1 MIVSLAMSTAG
12 CSRGPY
18 RPLAEPPST
27 KLELVSETLHGREM
41 VDPYRWLEGDNSN
54 PDRPGQVTPE
64 VAAWTDAQN
73 AYTRRVLDGYPGR
86 EAIEARLRPLMEI
99 GAVTAPSMRGSRYFY
114 SRREGSQD
122 QPVFYWRE
130 GHDGEDRI
138 LIDPAAIDSSG
149 LTTVEW
155 VSPSHDGRLAAYGT
169 YRSGDENTTLR
180 ILDVDTGAPRAL
192 EIPNRTQAPQWLPDG
207 SGFVYQNLR
216 DPKDPYSGR
225 VMFHRLGTD
234 PATDLELM
242 RQFTREENAD
252 LATTWGPFGNLSRD
266 GRWLVLGYWIDTVSN
281 DLWLVDFD
289 EIRRTGKVT
298 RRPVSVGRPGLAFGT
313 VVGDTLFVHTTKG
326 APKGR
331 VAAAPVSN
339 PGERTWRD
347 VAAEQDDAV
356 IESVAYARERV
367 VVSYLRNAANET
379 VVFGLDGAELGRV
392 RQPGLGSTGLS
403 AAEDRT
409 EAFLAFTSFNHPTT
423 IFRVDLAAPDAE
435 PALWAQPD
443 VPVDPASVEVEQVW
457 YPSKDGTPI
466 SMFLVHRKGLEKT
479 GALPTL
485 LSGYGGFNVSMTP
498 AFSATLFPWFAAGG
512 VYALPNL
519 RGGGE
524 YGEEWHQAGMLERK
538 QNVFDDFVAAAEW
551 LVANGYTNA
560 SKLAIQGGSN
570 GGLLTGAAIT
580 QRPDLFRA
588 AIVAVPLLDMLRY
601 QHFLM
606 ARYWVPEY
614 GSAEHPDQFE
624 FLQAYSPYHQV
635 RRGTEYPAVF
645 LTAGEHD
652 TRVHAL
658 HARKMTAL
666 LQASTASRPAE
677 KPVLLWV
684 DREAG
689 HGQGKPLNLR
699 LRDAVDQRVF
709 LMWQLGME

>member
-1 MIVSLAMSTAG
+1 MFVALAASLTG
-12 CSRGPY
+12 CSRAPY
-18 RPLAEPPST
+18 RPLVEPPST
-27 KLELVSETLHGREM
+27 RVELASESLHGREM
-41 VDPYRWLEGDNSN
+41 VDPYRWLEGDNTN
-54 PDRPGQVTPE
+54 AEQPGQVTPE

-73 AYTRRVLDGYPGR
+73 AHTRTVLDDYPGR
-86 EAIEARLRPLMEI
+86 ESIEARLRPLMEI
-99 GAVTAPSMRGSRYFY
+99 GAVTAPSMHGSRYFY
-114 SRREGSQD
+114 SRRDGSQD

-130 GHDGEDRI
+130 GHDGQDRV
-138 LIDPAAIDSSG
+138 LVDPAAIDPSG

-169 YRSGDENTTLR
+169 YRSGDENTTLHL
-180 ILDVDTGAPRAL
+180 LDVDTGQPRAL

-225 VMFHRLGTD
+225 VLFHRLGTD
-234 PATDLELM
+234 PSGDLELM
-242 RQFTREENAD
+242 RQFTRDENEQ

-281 DLWLVDFD
+281 DLWLVDFAQA
-289 EIRRTGKVT
+289 RRTGRVT

-313 VVGDTLFVHTTKG
+313 VVGATLFVHTTKG

-331 VAAAPVSN
+331 LVAAPVSD
-339 PGERTWRD
+339 PGERHWRD
-347 VAAEQDDAV
+347 VAVEQDEAV
-356 IESVAYARERV
+356 IETVAYARERIA
-367 VVSYLRNAANET
+367 VSYLRNAASET
-379 VVFGLDGAELGRV
+379 VVFGPDGAELGRL

-423 IFRVDLAAPDAE
+423 IFRVDLAEPDAQ
-435 PALWAQPD
+435 PARWAQPD
-443 VPVDPASVEVEQVW
+443 VPVDPSSVEVEQVW
-457 YPSKDGTPI
+457 YPSKDGTRI
-466 SMFLVHRKGLEKT
+466 SMFLVYRKGLDKT

-485 LSGYGGFNVSMTP
+485 LSGYGGFNISMTP
-498 AFSATLFPWFAAGG
+498 AFSATLFPWFEAGG
-512 VYALPNL
+512 VYAVPNL

-524 YGEEWHQAGMLERK
+524 YGEAWHEAGMLDRK
-538 QNVFDDFVAAAEW
+538 QNVFDDFIAAADW
-551 LVANGYTNA
+551 LVANGYTNP
-560 SKLAIQGGSN
+560 SKLAISGGSN

-614 GSAEHPDQFE
+614 GSAEDSDQFR

-666 LQASTASRPAE
+666 LQAATASRPAE

-689 HGQGKPLNLR
+689 HGQGKPLSLR
-699 LRDAVDQRVF
+699 LRDVVDQRVF
-709 LMWQLGME
+709 LVWQLGMQ